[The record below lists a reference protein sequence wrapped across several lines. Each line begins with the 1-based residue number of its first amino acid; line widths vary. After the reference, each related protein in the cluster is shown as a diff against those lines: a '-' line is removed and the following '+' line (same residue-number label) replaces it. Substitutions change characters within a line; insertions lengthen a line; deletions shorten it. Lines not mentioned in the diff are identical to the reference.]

1 MLSRVAQLAEKTKV
15 LAGSALEALDAPD
28 GDDESPGR
36 SQIVDPD
43 IVALTGFPSAPSTPS
58 PGLEKSADT
67 LVFQLIES
75 LLGQPPSNPRETS
88 EVLITQLSLLR
99 ENAASL
105 GLMDSQ
111 GSLVNLLNHL
121 IEERAVPGGS
131 ETAQSLLIALEAEQA
146 ENARLR
152 SILTRE
158 NGTSRRASLDSD
170 KSESIKKI
178 EQELELAKIET
189 QRLHRM
195 LAKVVKEKA
204 DLELEKDNQE
214 TVDARV
220 MRSAF
225 ASLCANIDNKS
236 VRDNVLHVMAE
247 MLEVSPEDRKIDTRK
262 NSTGLG
268 DEFLSFLN
276 QELDDVSI

>member
-36 SQIVDPD
+36 SQVVDPD
-43 IVALTGFPSAPSTPS
+43 IVAITGFPSAPSTPS

-75 LLGQPPSNPRETS
+75 LVGQPPSNPRETS
-88 EVLITQLSLLR
+88 EVLTTQLWLLR
-99 ENAASL
+99 ENATSL

-121 IEERAVPGGS
+121 IQERAVPGGS
-131 ETAQSLLIALEAEQA
+131 ETAQSLLIALEAEQV

-152 SILTRE
+152 SILTRD
-158 NGTSRRASLDSD
+158 NGASRRGSLDSD
-170 KSESIKKI
+170 QSVKKI
-178 EQELELAKIET
+178 EQELEQAKIET

-276 QELDDVSI
+276 QELDDVST